1 MFIHESKVKV
11 RYVETDQMGVV
22 HHSNYA
28 QYYELARTEC
38 FEACSGISYESME
51 ADGVML
57 PILELQSKFLKPA
70 RYNQVLTIRS
80 IVSELPTV
88 RLTVNYEIYN
98 EANELINT
106 GKTVLVFVNK
116 ATRRPC
122 QPPERFM
129 KNVRRYFKDG
139 LGT

>member
-1 MFIHESKVKV
+1 MFVHESKVKV

-28 QYYELARTEC
+28 QYYEVARTEC
-38 FEACSGISYESME
+38 FEACSGITYESME
-51 ADGVML
+51 AEGVML
-57 PILELQSKFLKPA
+57 PILELQSKYLKPA
-70 RYNQVLTIRS
+70 FYNQTLTIKS
-80 IVSELPTV
+80 IVPTKPSIK
-88 RLTVNYEIYN
+88 LTVDYEIYN

-122 QPPERFM
+122 QPPESFM
-129 KNVRRYFKDG
+129 KNVRQYFV
-139 LGT
+139 

>member
-1 MFIHESKVKV
+1 MFVYESKVKV

-38 FEACSGISYESME
+38 FEACSGMSYESME

-70 RYNQVLTIRS
+70 LYNQVLTIKS
-80 IVSELPTV
+80 IVKELPTV
-88 RLTVNYEIYN
+88 RLKVDYEIYN
-98 EANELINT
+98 EAKELINT
-106 GKTVLVFVNK
+106 GQTTLVFVNK
-116 ATRRPC
+116 ETRRPC
-122 QPPERFM
+122 QPPENFM
-129 KNVRRYFKDG
+129 QNVRQYFS
-139 LGT
+139 

>member
-1 MFIHESKVKV
+1 MFVYESKVKV

-38 FEACSGISYESME
+38 FEACSGMTYETME
-51 ADGVML
+51 KEGVML
-57 PILELQSKFLKPA
+57 PILDMYSKFIKPA
-70 RYNQVLTIRS
+70 LYNQTLTIKS
-80 IVSELPTV
+80 IVKELPTV
-88 RLTVNYEIYN
+88 RLKVDYEIYN

-106 GKTVLVFVNK
+106 GFTTLVFVNK

-122 QPPERFM
+122 APPENFM
-129 KNVRRYFKDG
+129 QEVRQYFK
-139 LGT
+139 

>member
-38 FEACSGISYESME
+38 FEACSGMTYAAME
-51 ADGVML
+51 AEGVML

-70 RYNQVLTIRS
+70 LYNQVLTIKS

-88 RLTVNYEIYN
+88 RLKVDYEIYN

-116 ATRRPC
+116 ETRRPC
-122 QPPERFM
+122 QPPENFM
-129 KNVRRYFKDG
+129 QNVRQYFI
-139 LGT
+139 